1 MSWYLKIL
9 NWGNHFTMYTYV
21 MSHTAFKKML
31 YNLNIHN
38 FYLSIIPQM
47 LGEKKNQSACY
58 LPNKGRHQ
66 LDHLQF
72 LIHRVLYSMKKYQAC
87 HKTGPYD
94 WKQKEKLTIETD
106 PQVIQRLQPAN
117 KVFKTTEWYVEQKME
132 KMKRCDSIHGFHSKL
147 EQSQQH

>member
-47 LGEKKNQSACY
+47 LGEKKISQHANC
-58 LPNKGRHQ
+58 LTKG
-66 LDHLQF
+66 D
-72 LIHRVLYSMKKYQAC
+72 IN
-87 HKTGPYD
+87 
-94 WKQKEKLTIETD
+94 W
-106 PQVIQRLQPAN
+106 
-117 KVFKTTEWYVEQKME
+117 TTYN
-132 KMKRCDSIHGFHSKL
+132 F
-147 EQSQQH
+147 